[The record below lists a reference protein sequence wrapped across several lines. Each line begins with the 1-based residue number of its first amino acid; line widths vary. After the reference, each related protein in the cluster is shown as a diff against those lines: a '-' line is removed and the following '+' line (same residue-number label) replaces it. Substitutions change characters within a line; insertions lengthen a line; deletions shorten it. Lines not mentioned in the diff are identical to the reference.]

1 MGKRKSTSEQTNKPI
16 YAPQITGAAAQQA
29 DAYRQAQPMINQV
42 SNNLGSASMDL
53 LQNWRDGDPTIQMAQ
68 QTAQDLMAGGESPY
82 LQQMIDQTNSSVRN
96 QLQAQLGRRGA
107 TGGSDYANLIA
118 RALARNETEARF
130 GDFNQAQARRL
141 QAAGLAPSLL
151 QGSFLPLEMGAQLG
165 TQGAMLPLQ
174 AALANSAGVGGL
186 LGQYQDVRGRTT
198 QSGGLLESIL
208 GAGAQLGSAA
218 IMACDARLKE
228 NVQRIGETP
237 AGVPLYRFDY
247 IGGARDVVGPMAQE
261 VAILQPE
268 ALGPA
273 IDGYM
278 TIIPGR
284 LQ

>member
-68 QTAQDLMAGGESPY
+68 QTAQDLMAGGENPY

-247 IGGARDVVGPMAQE
+247 IDGAKGVVGPMAHE
-261 VAILQPE
+261 VAELQPD
-268 ALGPA
+268 ALGPV
-273 IDGYM
+273 IDGFM
-278 TIIPGR
+278 TVNVGA